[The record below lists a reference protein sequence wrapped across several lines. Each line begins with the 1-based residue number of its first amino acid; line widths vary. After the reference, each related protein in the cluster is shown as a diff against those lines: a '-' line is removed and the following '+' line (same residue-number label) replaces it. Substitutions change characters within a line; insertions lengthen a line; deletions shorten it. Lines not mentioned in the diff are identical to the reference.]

1 MEKKLASIVIMVERF
16 VPLAELSSEDLSS
29 PGIMQ
34 HTAVLGRVIVRSR
47 LRQEKIANSVVI
59 NSAWHVE

>member
-16 VPLAELSSEDLSS
+16 VLLAELSSEDLSS

-34 HTAVLGRVIVRSR
+34 HTAVLGMAIVKLH
-47 LRQEKIANSVVI
+47 LRQGKIANSVVI

>member
-1 MEKKLASIVIMVERF
+1 MEKKLVSTVITVERF
-16 VPLAELSSEDLSS
+16 VLLAELSSEDLSS

-34 HTAVLGRVIVRSR
+34 HTAVLGMAIAKLR
-47 LRQEKIANSVVI
+47 LRQEKTANSVVT